1 MKEKDIKKLDTVLV
15 GSGLAAI
22 SFINSFDDK
31 KKLSVIS
38 PDFYK
43 GVIKD
48 EKYDYLTK
56 NLPSQMN
63 YNNSYKVDNYFN
75 LNDLKV
81 ESGCKVLGS
90 LETGGLSKYWSADG
104 YRS

>member
-1 MKEKDIKKLDTVLV
+1 MTT
-15 GSGLAAI
+15 
-22 SFINSFDDK
+22 K

-75 LNDLKV
+75 LFKSKLT
-81 ESGCKVLGS
+81 SLGV
-90 LETGGLSKYWSADG
+90 K
-104 YRS
+104 

>member
-22 SFINSFDDK
+22 SFINSFDNK

-56 NLPSQMN
+56 I
-63 YNNSYKVDNYFN
+63 
-75 LNDLKV
+75 
-81 ESGCKVLGS
+81 
-90 LETGGLSKYWSADG
+90 
-104 YRS
+104 